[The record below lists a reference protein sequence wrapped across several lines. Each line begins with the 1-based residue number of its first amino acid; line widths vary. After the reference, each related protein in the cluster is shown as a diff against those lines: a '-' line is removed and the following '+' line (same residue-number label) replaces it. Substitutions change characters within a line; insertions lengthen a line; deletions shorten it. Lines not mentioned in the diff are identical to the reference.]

1 MRVSK
6 ILPVVVRFLIG
17 AIFLV
22 FGANKL
28 LHFIPQ
34 PPLPAAAVPFVTGLV
49 ASGYML
55 TTLGIIE
62 VIAGAL
68 LIAGRF
74 VPLALTILAPI
85 IVNIALFH
93 TVLAP
98 APGMV
103 VFLLAAELYLAWV
116 YRDAFRALLQPVAPL
131 ADTSSARAGAA
142 HSAAPS
148 SAFR

>member
-6 ILPVVVRFLIG
+6 ILPLVVRFLIG
-17 AIFLV
+17 AIFVV

-34 PPLPAAAVPFVTGLV
+34 PPLPAAAVPFITGLV

-55 TTLGIIE
+55 TTLAIVE

-68 LIAGRF
+68 LISGRF

-103 VFLLAAELYLAWV
+103 MFLLAAELYLAWV
-116 YRDAFRALLQPVAPL
+116 YREAFRGLLRPVAPL
-131 ADTSSARAGAA
+131 AEVPGARVEAA
-142 HSAAPS
+142 HSATPS

>member
-1 MRVSK
+1 MRFAK
-6 ILPVVVRFLIG
+6 ILPLVVRFLIG
-17 AIFLV
+17 AIFVV

-34 PPLPAAAVPFVTGLV
+34 PPLPAAAVPFLTGLA

-55 TTLGIIE
+55 TTLGIAE

-68 LIAGRF
+68 LISGRF

-116 YRDAFRALLQPVAPL
+116 YREAFRGLLQPVAPL
-131 ADTSSARAGAA
+131 ADVPGARADAA